1 MNGGGN
7 TTAVDI
13 LAKLLNLMPVIEPMN
28 QLTRMVHEP
37 SGIWSRDSSYS
48 HSGYSGDTKAMKAY
62 VLHPQPVEK
71 LSPLEGGLC
80 VRDVASF
87 LGSAGFDCSKQRQDR
102 FGDRDSERLGN
113 PALWIGKGDCFELK
127 VNAVAWDRAFL
138 ESRPSCQSNFKTNR
152 HPTWIIW
159 KRITNFIN
167 LFVGKCGL
175 HFFRS

>member
-13 LAKLLNLMPVIEPMN
+13 LAKLLNLMPVVQPVN
-28 QLTRMVHEP
+28 QLAGVVHKP
-37 SGIWSRDSSYS
+37 SCIWRWDSSYA
-48 HSGYSGDTKAMKAY
+48 HSGNSGDSKAMKAH

-71 LSPLEGGLC
+71 LSPLEGGLRG
-80 VRDVASF
+80 RDVASF
-87 LGSAGFDCSKQRQDR
+87 LGSAFFDRNKQRQNR
-102 FGDRDSERLGN
+102 LRDRDRESLGY
-113 PALWIGKGDCFELK
+113 PALWVREGDCLMLK
-127 VNAVAWDRAFL
+127 VNAVAWNRAFL
-138 ESRPSCQSNFKTNR
+138 ESRPSCQSDFKTDG

-167 LFVGKCGL
+167 LFIGKCGL